1 MGIFVSS
8 QADLIAMV
16 KVASG
21 VNFTASDLVFGTP
34 RAATSAEITQYGK
47 NTAIAVRAS
56 DTTILTTGSATVFYD
71 RLDLKPLEN
80 FNLTNCLCVEG
91 LAKAD
96 WLPVVIG
103 YLNVPF
109 TAAHLVEHTSTIVNG
124 KVNVQLE
131 ATPDSL
137 GWMGSATLKFGGY
150 PDIATAFS
158 DNKLTGF

>member
-1 MGIFVSS
+1 MSIFVSS

-21 VNFTASDLVFGTP
+21 VAFTASDLVFGTP

-47 NTAIAVRAS
+47 NTAVGVRAAVGS
-56 DTTILTTGSATVFYD
+56 TLAAGFTTVYYD

-80 FNLTNCLCVEG
+80 FNLTSCLCVDG

-96 WLPVVIG
+96 WLPIVIG
-103 YLNVPF
+103 YLNVPL
-109 TAAHLVEHTSTIVNG
+109 TAAHLTEHASVVVDG

-131 ATPDSL
+131 ATADSL
-137 GWMGSATLKFGGY
+137 GWTGSATLKFGGY
-150 PDIATAFS
+150 PDIATAFT
-158 DNKLTGF
+158 DNKLLGF